1 MALAV
6 PKERPPNLASP
17 VPLLGVSSTVR
28 APEVLDARK
37 APQSPSVDELKYILE
52 ELFAICSILRTGIEA
67 DMCKFLSGFVVPI
80 PTFSLA
86 SIVIAVDVALSS
98 MPVDVNVPTVVVPAL
113 RAPRVVLPALRTPR
127 VDVPDTV
134 RLLYVAVPENVG
146 LEEGAANPKALW
158 MAVNSV
164 VNSAPLI
171 TLFGSFDGRLSF
183 DTKLVVGVYVMD
195 IRISVFLWKPTVG
208 QWTYIRKAPEGA
220 VVLRPYRTT

>member
-1 MALAV
+1 M
-6 PKERPPNLASP
+6 S
-17 VPLLGVSSTVR
+17 
-28 APEVLDARK
+28 
-37 APQSPSVDELKYILE
+37 
-52 ELFAICSILRTGIEA
+52 
-67 DMCKFLSGFVVPI
+67 
-80 PTFSLA
+80 TFSLE

-98 MPVDVNVPTVVVPAL
+98 MPVEVNPVNVPTDVMLGCAAVVKVAAMPELVMVSRVAVAL
-113 RAPRVVLPALRTPR
+113 SSMPGDVKAPF
-127 VDVPDTV
+127 TV
-134 RLLYVAVPENVG
+134 RLLVVTLPSDTALAVTLSNVAVPVKVG

-183 DTKLVVGVYVMD
+183 DPKLVVGVYVMD

-220 VVLRPYRTT
+220 GVLRPYRTT

>member
-1 MALAV
+1 MPLVSKSKPIVAA
-6 PKERPPNLASP
+6 PASEP
-17 VPLLGVSSTVR
+17 SVSSW
-28 APEVLDARK
+28 LG
-37 APQSPSVDELKYILE
+37 EL
-52 ELFAICSILRTGIEA
+52 
-67 DMCKFLSGFVVPI
+67 VPI

-98 MPVDVNVPTVVVPAL
+98 MPVDVNVPTVVVPAFS
-113 RAPRVVLPALRTPR
+113 TPR
-127 VDVPDTV
+127 VDVPVTL
-134 RLLYVAVPENVG
+134 RLLYVAVPVKVG

-183 DTKLVVGVYVMD
+183 DPKLVVGVYVMD

>member
-1 MALAV
+1 V
-6 PKERPPNLASP
+6 PEELSNLIA
-17 VPLLGVSSTVR
+17 GA
-28 APEVLDARK
+28 APEICRNSLGAV
-37 APQSPSVDELKYILE
+37 SP
-52 ELFAICSILRTGIEA
+52 
-67 DMCKFLSGFVVPI
+67 M

-98 MPVDVNVPTVVVPAL
+98 MPLDVK
-113 RAPRVVLPALRTPR
+113 APF
-127 VDVPDTV
+127 TV
-134 RLLYVAVPENVG
+134 RSLVVTLPSDTALAVTLSNVAVPVKVG

-171 TLFGSFDGRLSF
+171 TLLGSFDGRLSF
-183 DTKLVVGVYVMD
+183 DPKLVVGVYVMD

-220 VVLRPYRTT
+220 VVLRPYQTT

>member
-1 MALAV
+1 M
-6 PKERPPNLASP
+6 
-17 VPLLGVSSTVR
+17 
-28 APEVLDARK
+28 
-37 APQSPSVDELKYILE
+37 
-52 ELFAICSILRTGIEA
+52 
-67 DMCKFLSGFVVPI
+67 

-98 MPVDVNVPTVVVPAL
+98 MPTLVKAPTVVV
-113 RAPRVVLPALRTPR
+113 PALRTPR

-134 RLLYVAVPENVG
+134 RSLVVTSPSDTALAVTLSNVAVPVKVG

-171 TLFGSFDGRLSF
+171 TLLGSFDGRLSF
-183 DTKLVVGVYVMD
+183 DPKLVVGVYVMD

-220 VVLRPYRTT
+220 VVLRPYQTT